1 MAMAGGIGEAAEP
14 EEQLDLIEADMPLPL
29 APAQRTGKPGRPAGA
44 RNKSA
49 AEFRRLFLAKY
60 RSPVVGLAEAYSR
73 NPVQLAHELRMWRRD
88 GDGNV
93 LTDEQ
98 GLPVL
103 ADGAVERAFKLQV
116 DCMVAAA
123 PYIEQRQP
131 LAIETK
137 GNRMGVLVMGDLH
150 MAGHNADQLPLPP
163 REQYQQVTDLE
174 PMQSDEPKSET

>member
-1 MAMAGGIGEAAEP
+1 MPEA
-14 EEQLDLIEADMPLPL
+14 EEQLDLIEANMPLPL

-73 NPVQLAHELRMWRRD
+73 SPVQLARELEMWKRAEDGTLLRD
-88 GDGNV
+88 EHG
-93 LTDEQ
+93 E
-98 GLPVL
+98 PVL
-103 ADGAVERAFKLQV
+103 ADGAVERAFKLQI

-123 PYIEQRQP
+123 PYVEQRQP

-137 GNRMGVLVMGDLH
+137 GSRMGVLVMGDLH
-150 MAGHNADQLPLPP
+150 MAGHNADQLPLPSH
-163 REQYQQVTDLE
+163 EQNQRLIDIE
-174 PMQSDEPKSET
+174 PMQSDEAKSET